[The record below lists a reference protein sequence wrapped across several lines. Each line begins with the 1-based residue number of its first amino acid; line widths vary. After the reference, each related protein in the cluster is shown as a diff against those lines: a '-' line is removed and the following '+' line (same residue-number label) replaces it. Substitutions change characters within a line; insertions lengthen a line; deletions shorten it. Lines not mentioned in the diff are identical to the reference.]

1 MRYAQVTY
9 VVTFEH
15 DDSVPAEVAA
25 LNIAAQQVLKGDVIN
40 VTAEEYPRPLS
51 EAEVIEAMGG
61 CGECEACKE
70 NREALATRAVMEGS
84 ALARIMG
91 QADPGAVAAEQAAI
105 NRARHTS

>member
-25 LNIAAQQVLKGDVIN
+25 LSIAAQIMRGDVIN
-40 VTAEEYPRPLS
+40 IMAEDYPRPLN
-51 EAEVIEAMGG
+51 EDQVIEAMGG

-70 NREALATRAVMEGS
+70 NREALATRTVMEGS

-105 NRARHTS
+105 RRARHTS